1 MNFTEKDLY
10 QFSKKGISLQDI
22 ENQINTFHK
31 GFPYLTIKSPAK
43 ANKDIKKIKESDIV
57 NYRNLYN
64 QVQRKIGILKFVP
77 ASGAASRMF
86 DMLFK
91 FRLNPTENREKIK
104 YLADNL
110 ERFAFYDELQSKAER
125 NGFDMAS
132 LKENNELVRLAGLI
146 LDGYGL
152 NYGNLPKGLL
162 TFHHYG
168 NKSATAFE
176 EHFDEAAHYAI
187 QKGDIARLHFT
198 ISGEYFEH
206 FNQLANQIKPQYE
219 EKYGIKY
226 KVAFSTQKEYT
237 DTLAVT
243 PDNQPFR
250 LDNGEILF
258 RPGGHGALLEN
269 LNSLDADYIFIKNI
283 DNVTSVYK
291 EESYKYKQL
300 LAGMLTEVREKVFH
314 YLQIIE
320 AYLSFVGKTE
330 HNAYIH
336 EESSLNDKVHQPAN
350 PAQLSEAIK
359 NEIFVFLKDNFSIL
373 PPDKITNAGFD
384 EQLTYLYHTLNRPIR
399 VCGLVINEGDPGG
412 GPYVVEHKDGS
423 TSLQIVEKSQ
433 INLKDPRQ
441 KAYLEKSSH
450 FNPVDIVC
458 SVKNH
463 KGEKYDL
470 LKYRDPNTG
479 FISSKTK
486 SGRSLKA
493 LELPGLWNGSMAYWN
508 TVFVEVPKTT
518 FNPVKTIFDLLNE
531 GHQ

>member
-10 QFSKKGISLQDI
+10 QFSKKGINLQDI
-22 ENQINTFHK
+22 ENQINTFNK

-57 NYRNLYN
+57 IYRNLYS

-86 DMLFK
+86 DLLFK
-91 FRLNPTENREKIK
+91 FRLNPTENMKKIK

-110 ERFAFYDELQSKAER
+110 ERFAFCDDLKSKAEK
-125 NGFDMAS
+125 NGFGIS
-132 LKENNELVRLAGLI
+132 VLKDNKELVRLVGLI

-162 TFHHYG
+162 KFHQYG
-168 NKSATAFE
+168 NRSATAFE

-198 ISGEYFEH
+198 ISGEYFQD
-206 FNQLANQIKPQYE
+206 FNQFANQLKPHYE

-226 KVAFSTQKEYT
+226 EIEFSTQKEYT
-237 DTLAVT
+237 DTMAVT
-243 PDNQPFR
+243 PDNKPFR

-291 EESYKYKQL
+291 EESYKYQQL

-314 YLQIIE
+314 YLRIID
-320 AYLSFVGKTE
+320 AYRSFGGQADKS
-330 HNAYIH
+330 AFIH
-336 EESSLNDKVHQPAN
+336 EESILSDDFYQTAKPGQLN
-350 PAQLSEAIK
+350 EAVK
-359 NEIFVFLKDNFSIL
+359 EEIFDFLKDKFSIL
-373 PPDKITNAGFD
+373 PPYSLKNAGFD
-384 EQLTYLYHTLNRPIR
+384 GQVTYLHNTLNRPIR
-399 VCGLVINEGDPGG
+399 VCGMVINEGDPGG
-412 GPYVVEHKDGS
+412 GPYLVEHKDGS

-433 INLKDPRQ
+433 INLNDPRQ
-441 KAYLEKSSH
+441 KAHLEKSSH

-463 KGEKYDL
+463 KGEKFDL

-508 TVFVEVPKTT
+508 TVFVEVPKIT